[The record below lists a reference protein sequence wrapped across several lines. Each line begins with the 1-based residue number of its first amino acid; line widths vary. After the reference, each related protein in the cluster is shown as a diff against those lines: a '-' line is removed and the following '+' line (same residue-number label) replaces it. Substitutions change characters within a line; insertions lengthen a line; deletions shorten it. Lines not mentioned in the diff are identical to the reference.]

1 MAAPPMPFIVGA
13 PRSGT
18 TLLRLMLDAHSAV
31 AIPAETHFLFEA
43 VRLES
48 RGNPLRRE
56 LYDTIVHAR
65 QWNDFHLEGAGFW
78 EELCRIQP
86 FDLSS
91 GIRCFYRMYA
101 ERFGKRR
108 YGEKTPMYGTLISV
122 LSELLPEARFIHLI
136 RDGRDVVVSNV
147 EVWWGNRANVADYAK
162 WWLDAVREIR
172 RQGTGRA
179 NYLELRYEDL
189 VEKPEETLKSAC
201 EFLDLSFEPAMLN
214 YYRAAAGRLAEMG
227 DIRHT
232 DGRLLSRELRLSTH
246 PHIASPPD
254 RSRAGRWQEVLSR
267 EEREVVQSI
276 AGEMLHSLG
285 YR

>member
-65 QWNDFHLEGAGFW
+65 QWNDFHLEGAGLW

-254 RSRAGRWQEVLSR
+254 RSRAGRWQGVLSR